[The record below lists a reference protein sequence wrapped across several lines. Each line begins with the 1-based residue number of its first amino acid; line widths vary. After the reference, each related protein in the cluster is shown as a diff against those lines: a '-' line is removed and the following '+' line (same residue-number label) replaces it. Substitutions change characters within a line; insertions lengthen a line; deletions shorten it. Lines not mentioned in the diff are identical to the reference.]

1 MSRPTPSKPANR
13 RTVQNRAS
21 KGVMD
26 IRSPESGVEE
36 VSDMR

>member
-1 MSRPTPSKPANR
+1 MSRATPSRPASR

-26 IRSPESGVEE
+26 IRSPESGAGE